1 MIYFSPSKS
10 TLSSVIFNPRMV
22 GDISVH
28 DDNSN
33 YKFVVRT
40 MSEETDK
47 SEDFGKICPSCGI
60 ANPEEFKSCMMCD
73 KDLTLTVLF
82 LEDAFFDIE
91 LTTTEF
97 IEYRKNYY
105 RTRRTGKIKR
115 FKLDKMGNINFEI
128 PIKRFSFDYDGKR
141 EVYPLKDENYM
152 LLKEK
157 FETN

>member
-1 MIYFSPSKS
+1 MF
-10 TLSSVIFNPRMV
+10 
-22 GDISVH
+22 
-28 DDNSN
+28 
-33 YKFVVRT
+33 
-40 MSEETDK
+40 EETDD
-47 SEDFGKICPSCGI
+47 SADFGKICPACGI
-60 ANPEEFKSCMMCD
+60 ANPEEFNRCMMCD

-82 LEDAFFDIE
+82 IEDEFFDIE

-115 FKLDKMGNINFEI
+115 FKLDKMENINFGS

-157 FETN
+157 FETS